1 MNKVAAIIVT
11 FNRKDKLLRCID
23 AVSMQTSDVQPD
35 IILVDNNSSDGTG
48 ELIRQYKS
56 EHKDKGGKIFYHNLG
71 YNSGGAGG
79 FCFGLRKAAESG
91 YDFMW
96 IMDDDCIPASDAL
109 EQFLRFD
116 SRFKGD
122 YGFLSGKALW
132 KDGTPCVMNIQRQ
145 TVTRNISFP
154 VSDPVPVEMASFAS
168 LFIPAGIVREA
179 GLPMRKFFIWTD
191 DWEYTRRISRRHIC
205 WMIPSSQVIHDTE
218 SNTGANL
225 ASAPDDRLDRFR
237 YLYRNDVYLYR
248 REGIRG
254 AAYEA
259 ARLCLHTARIAASKN
274 SAAGKMKR
282 IGIMLRGTFEGL
294 SFFPEPERAMARKGE
309 ER

>member
-1 MNKVAAIIVT
+1 MKNVAVIIVT
-11 FNRKDKLLRCID
+11 FNRKEKLLRCID
-23 AVSMQTSDVQPD
+23 AVCMQTSEVQPD
-35 IILVDNNSSDGTG
+35 IFVVDNNSSDGTG
-48 ELIRQYKS
+48 EWVRRYIS
-56 EHKDKGGKIFYHNLG
+56 EHEDKDSKIFYCNLG

-79 FCFGLRKAAESG
+79 FCYGIRKAFESG

-294 SFFPEPERAMARKGE
+294 SFFPEPERAMTREGDGK
-309 ER
+309 

>member
-48 ELIRQYKS
+48 ELIRQYIS
-56 EHKDKGGKIFYHNLG
+56 EHEDKGARILYHNLG

-96 IMDDDCIPASDAL
+96 LMDDDCIPAPDAL
-109 EQFLRFD
+109 EQFLRSD
-116 SRFKGD
+116 RSLGGD
-122 YGFLSGKALW
+122 YGFLSGRVLW

-179 GLPMRKFFIWTD
+179 DVRLTKAALSI
-191 DWEYTRRISRRHIC
+191 
-205 WMIPSSQVIHDTE
+205 
-218 SNTGANL
+218 
-225 ASAPDDRLDRFR
+225 ASGNYPQ
-237 YLYRNDVYLYR
+237 
-248 REGIRG
+248 
-254 AAYEA
+254 
-259 ARLCLHTARIAASKN
+259 
-274 SAAGKMKR
+274 
-282 IGIMLRGTFEGL
+282 EGL
-294 SFFPEPERAMARKGE
+294 SFWAHMAGLFGQRLWFYNKTTGDVIPTSHEEGLYEYRRYVRGNDRKTVE
-309 ER
+309 